1 MPVDH
6 LNKSIA
12 DTPSL
17 FRIVIPS
24 AENKQRRTISEA
36 GDVLEFLLFGG
47 SLNLVFRTGDI
58 PEQLL
63 EINAVWFRA
72 RGSAMY
78 EGGRLGDLA
87 IIGPWLAHHI
97 LTAQPLPRL
106 TVKIVREL
114 MKEDRSITREFMD
127 MKVKDGKEWDLP
139 LPEAWEIPDVEANF
153 AGRVIVD
160 ENDRASIRMYRAV
173 LHGYHGEKR
182 LGTDPP
188 LVSFPP
194 APRWY
199 PKTLSSVLV
208 LAMLVGWAYV
218 CSLPRLNPFAMM
230 YKEHWAVVEH
240 YLPLFGHGT
249 LAVMA
254 LVFVCWPVRW
264 PLWIIG
270 NINLVFVG
278 VPPSLMENRYIF
290 LARRFIKASM

>member
-1 MPVDH
+1 LGASIHIDS
-6 LNKSIA
+6 LNQSIA
-12 DTPSL
+12 DTPDL
-17 FRIVIPS
+17 FHVATEPVDDTG
-24 AENKQRRTISEA
+24 TIAEA

-47 SLNLVFRTGDI
+47 SINLIFREGA

-63 EINAVWFRA
+63 KINAVWFRA

-78 EGGRLGDLA
+78 KDTRLGDLA

-114 MKEDRSITREFMD
+114 MQEDRSITREFMD
-127 MKVKDGKEWDLP
+127 MKVKDGVEWDLP

-160 ENDRASIRMYRAV
+160 ENDRASIRMYCAV
-173 LHGYHGEKR
+173 LQGYHGGKR
-182 LGTDPP
+182 LGRDPP

-208 LAMLVGWAYV
+208 LAMLAGWAYV
-218 CSLPRLNPFAMM
+218 CSLPRLNPFTMM
-230 YKEHWAVVEH
+230 YKEHCAVVER
-240 YLPLFGHGT
+240 YLPLFGHEA
-249 LAVMA
+249 LVVMA
-254 LVFVCWPVRW
+254 LVFVCWPVRR

-270 NINLVFVG
+270 NL
-278 VPPSLMENRYIF
+278 SLFFAEVLKKRYIT
-290 LARRFIKASM
+290 

>member
-1 MPVDH
+1 LGATNLLDSLNQSMAYTPKLFRVATEPVDDTGR
-6 LNKSIA
+6 IA
-12 DTPSL
+12 
-17 FRIVIPS
+17 
-24 AENKQRRTISEA
+24 EA
-36 GDVLEFLLFGG
+36 GFVLEFLLFGG
-47 SLNLVFRTGDI
+47 ALHLIFIGDDI
-58 PEQLL
+58 PEHLL
-63 EINAVWFRA
+63 EKNAIWFKA

-78 EGGRLGDLA
+78 TDTRLGDLA

-114 MKEDRSITREFMD
+114 MKEDRSITREFLD
-127 MKVKDGKEWDLP
+127 IRAKDGVEWDLP

-160 ENDRASIRMYRAV
+160 EKDRGSIRMYCAM
-173 LHGYHGEKR
+173 LQGYHGGKR
-182 LGTDPP
+182 LGRDPP
-188 LVSFPP
+188 LVPFPP

-208 LAMLVGWAYV
+208 LAMLAGWAYV

-254 LVFVCWPVRW
+254 LVFVCWPVRR
-264 PLWIIG
+264 PLWII
-270 NINLVFVG
+270 
-278 VPPSLMENRYIF
+278 SLFFAEVLKKRIT
-290 LARRFIKASM
+290 